1 VCPRRLGGFVPSPL
15 PLFCVRIPHES
26 SPMRGVYLVGDGEGG
41 GGEGGGGGSEGEGDA
56 GLGEGGAGL
65 GKGGIE
71 LGEDGVGLDALQGI
85 KGRLA

>member
-1 VCPRRLGGFVPSPL
+1 MCPRRLGGFVPSPL
-15 PLFCVRIPHES
+15 PLFCVRPHES
-26 SPMRGVYLVGDGEGG
+26 SPQRGVCLVDEGEGG
-41 GGEGGGGGSEGEGDA
+41 GGEGGGGEGEGEGDA

>member
-1 VCPRRLGGFVPSPL
+1 VD
-15 PLFCVRIPHES
+15 E
-26 SPMRGVYLVGDGEGG
+26 
-41 GGEGGGGGSEGEGDA
+41 
-56 GLGEGGAGL
+56 GEGGAGL